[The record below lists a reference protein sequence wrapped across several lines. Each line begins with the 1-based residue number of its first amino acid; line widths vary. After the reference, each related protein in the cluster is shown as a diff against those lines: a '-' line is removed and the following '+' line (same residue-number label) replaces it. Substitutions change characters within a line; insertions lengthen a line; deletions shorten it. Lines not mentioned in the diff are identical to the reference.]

1 MVASRWAH
9 ADAPNLWT
17 VLDEATAVAERHLKV
32 EPQKWWA
39 TMGHT
44 AEVPL
49 QVTSLRGMLDRH
61 AELRNGTICEVGF
74 NAGHSAIVWLENTWT
89 NLVEFDLL
97 SLDYSAASRQF
108 VSDRYPGRIAFHKG
122 PSRETLP
129 VYAQRVR
136 SGTARPC
143 DLWLIDGDHGKHV
156 ETDLF
161 NALAASHPGTI
172 IIADDCGLLFPYVRR
187 FWRVHVGL
195 GSILENGCV
204 STRVKRSSVEK
215 TWCHGEVA
223 KWAAAMGET
232 EAAQLRSRV
241 EQADSLTREARNI
254 AYFNARHSWRARRL
268 NISETALRS
277 RASTSRHLVH
287 SRRDA
292 AAWQARQTA
301 RGLWV

>member
-1 MVASRWAH
+1 MVSSRWVH
-9 ADAPNLWT
+9 TDAPNLWT

-32 EPQKWWA
+32 DPQKWWA

-61 AELRNGTICEVGF
+61 AALRNGTICEIGF
-74 NAGHSAIVWLENTWT
+74 NAGHSAIVWLEKTQT

-97 SLDYSAASRQF
+97 SLDYSEPSRRF
-108 VSDRYPGRIAFHKG
+108 VSERYPGRIVFHKG

-129 VYAQRVR
+129 LHAERVR
-136 SGTARPC
+136 SGAAKPC
-143 DLWLIDGDHGKHV
+143 DLWLIDGDHGRNV
-156 ETDLF
+156 EVDLF
-161 NALAASHPGTI
+161 NALAASHAGTI

-195 GSILENGCV
+195 GSILENGCI

-223 KWAAAMGET
+223 KWAAAMGEA
-232 EAAQLRSRV
+232 EAATLHSRV
-241 EQADSLTREARNI
+241 QQANGGTREARNQ
-254 AYFNARHSWRARRL
+254 AYFNARHRWRARRL
-268 NISETALRS
+268 NISETAFRS
-277 RASTSRHLVH
+277 RASPNRHLV
-287 SRRDA
+287 RRDA
-292 AAWQARQTA
+292 SAWQARQTA
-301 RGLWV
+301 RGLWI